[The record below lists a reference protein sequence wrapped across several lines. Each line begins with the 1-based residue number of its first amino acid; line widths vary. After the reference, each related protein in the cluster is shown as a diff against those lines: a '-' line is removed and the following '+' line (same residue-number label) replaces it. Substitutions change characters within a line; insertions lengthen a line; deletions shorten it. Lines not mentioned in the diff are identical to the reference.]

1 MTGLEPVASAWKA
14 EVLPLYDIRLHTFR
28 KTARARLVG
37 DTPSSLS
44 FHKILLGFWC
54 RVPTFSERLSI
65 LCRDYCS
72 TRPIGIEP
80 MTSGFGNLRSTN

>member
-14 EVLPLYDIRLHTFR
+14 EELPLYDIRMLIFFEKNDR
-28 KTARARLVG
+28 RASPRRCYTTKCTENL
-37 DTPSSLS
+37 
-44 FHKILLGFWC
+44 
-54 RVPTFSERLSI
+54 
-65 LCRDYCS
+65 